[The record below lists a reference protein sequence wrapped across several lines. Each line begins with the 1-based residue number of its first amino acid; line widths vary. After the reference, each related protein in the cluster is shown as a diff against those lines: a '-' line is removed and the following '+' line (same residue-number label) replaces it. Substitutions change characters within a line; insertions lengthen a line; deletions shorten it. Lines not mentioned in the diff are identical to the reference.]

1 MNNQQPTHRG
11 HNPHTETMSS
21 KISHDSLH
29 LSFFMCLMILTTL
42 PSCNQKRDNTDTA
55 TNETALPV
63 LNLAAQIEANVL
75 DTFTWNSIQK
85 KVTFIPLETTEASM
99 IGHLSLS
106 YIDDGVILIGDAK
119 TYNILLFNIKGK
131 CISHFN
137 HQGNGPGEYFS
148 INGLFFNPSDS
159 TINVYDR
166 QYENWITY
174 TSTGKPLSSISTK
187 KLFKGGV
194 AYCKGNQI
202 ITSNSSGK
210 TRLSLFDQDF
220 TLIKGVLP
228 LDSTQ
233 SHQAYRP
240 INFFSSTTWTKD
252 IMLFTNTVE
261 TDTIWACTSDVKPF
275 FIVEKGKYVI
285 PESERSDYF
294 KAFLELNPTY
304 PKDFHFDAF
313 SHFVLMKYL
322 YKGLIVAELWN
333 LPSGKILS
341 RCSLQNVVTKEVFSD
356 GFAYTLPS
364 GNVIHALPAYVTE
377 SKLVFVLSPEDLMD
391 EIPGLKEDDNP
402 VLMVINLN

>member
-1 MNNQQPTHRG
+1 
-11 HNPHTETMSS
+11 MSNKTS
-21 KISHDSLH
+21 YDSLH
-29 LSFFMCLMILTTL
+29 LSFFMCLTLLIAIL

-63 LNLAAQIEANVL
+63 LNLAAQIEAKVP

-85 KVTFIPLETTEASM
+85 KVTFIPLETTDASM

-106 YIDDGVILIGDAK
+106 YIDDGVILIGDGK
-119 TYNILLFNIKGK
+119 TYNILLFNIEGK
-131 CISHFN
+131 SISHFN

-174 TSTGKPLSSISTK
+174 TLKGKPLSSISTK

-194 AYCKGNQI
+194 AYCKGNRI
-202 ITSNSSGK
+202 ITGNSSGK
-210 TRLSLFDQDF
+210 TRLSLFNKDF
-220 TLIKGVLP
+220 RLIKGVLP
-228 LDSTQ
+228 LDSIQ
-233 SHQAYRP
+233 SLQEYRP
-240 INFFSSTTWTKD
+240 INFFSNSTWTKD
-252 IMLFTNTVE
+252 ILLYTNSVE
-261 TDTIWACTSDVKPF
+261 TDTVWALSETAVWPF
-275 FIVEKGKYVI
+275 LIVDKGKYVI

-322 YKGLIVAELWN
+322 YKGLIVAELWD

-341 RCSLQNVVTKEVFSD
+341 RCSLRNVVTKEVFYD

-364 GNVIHALPAYVTE
+364 GNVIHALPAYVTQG
-377 SKLVFVLSPEDLMD
+377 KLVFVLSPDELMD
-391 EIPGLKEDDNP
+391 DIPGLKEDDNP